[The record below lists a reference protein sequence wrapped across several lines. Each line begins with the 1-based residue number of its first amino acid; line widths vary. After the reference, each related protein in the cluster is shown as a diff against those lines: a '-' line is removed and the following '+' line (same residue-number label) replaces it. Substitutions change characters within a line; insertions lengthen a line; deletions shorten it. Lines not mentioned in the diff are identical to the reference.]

1 MHSTFGTTENSVGEY
16 PAAYGTYEM
25 ALDTMHEYLLPP
37 IMIPTGCFDPPLFYG
52 PFFRVVVPI
61 S

>member
-25 ALDTMHEYLLPP
+25 ALDTMHE
-37 IMIPTGCFDPPLFYG
+37 
-52 PFFRVVVPI
+52 
-61 S
+61 